1 MTVYDSK
8 MEYLLSNPDPHMFYM
23 FKELTSLY
31 KCRGE
36 QYLLAEHYRVIAD
49 TVFMYINFR
58 LSRPGI

>member
-36 QYLLAEHYRVIAD
+36 HYLLAEHYRVIAD

>member
-1 MTVYDSK
+1 MTVFDSK

-36 QYLLAEHYRVIAD
+36 QYLLAKHYRVIAH
-49 TVFMYINFR
+49 TSISGYQGLVFE
-58 LSRPGI
+58 L